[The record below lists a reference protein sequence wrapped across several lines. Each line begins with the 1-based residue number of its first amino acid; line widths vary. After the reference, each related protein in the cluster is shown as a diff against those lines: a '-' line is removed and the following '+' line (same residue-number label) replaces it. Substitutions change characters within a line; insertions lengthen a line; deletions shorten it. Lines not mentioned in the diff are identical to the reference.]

1 MTLTEVESARLAAA
15 RARQRQEHATDAIG
29 AVANLGSSLFGA
41 LCDLGLTAAAAASD
55 DAGDE
60 IGEMKEAMRTRSKE
74 NEQRSRLA
82 LFTTELAVLGL
93 DADAYACGTLDET
106 SLRRAFRARTR
117 DLHPDVRAAED
128 GAGEVAEE
136 DAEGAELTIYDLNRA
151 YEAVKQMLVD

>member
-93 DADAYACGTLDET
+93 EADACGTLDET